1 MDSLIYLAG
10 RYVIHHW
17 FKSVILILC
26 LTLSIFLPLAGR
38 AVLKNLEDE
47 LQARANATP
56 LVIGAKGSR
65 FDLALHTLYFDVQPG
80 ETIPYSVNRFV
91 IESEFAWAIPI
102 YSRHVSQNRIPIVGT
117 SLGYFEFRQLRLEEG
132 SLFSRIGQCVI
143 GSDVA
148 KSSQKGVGDFLLTT
162 PETDVNIAGINPIK
176 MQITGV
182 LTANGTSDDQAIFT
196 DLKTTWIIDGLG
208 HGHQD
213 IEEEDNPNLFLDKTD
228 KMATV
233 NKGVVPYI
241 EITDDNLGS
250 FHFHG
255 KLEDFP
261 ITAVICDPN
270 NEKAATRLEG
280 RINTLE
286 KLQIVAPSS
295 VIRNLMKKILQVK
308 SLFDIATIA
317 IFAVTTL
324 FLVLNTLLSIRL
336 RSREM
341 MTMYKMGCGRFTIFG
356 LYAWEYI
363 IVLLASL
370 LLALLLSML
379 LVGTLQQAVLEVVR

>member
-1 MDSLIYLAG
+1 
-10 RYVIHHW
+10 
-17 FKSVILILC
+17 
-26 LTLSIFLPLAGR
+26 
-38 AVLKNLEDE
+38 
-47 LQARANATP
+47 
-56 LVIGAKGSR
+56 
-65 FDLALHTLYFDVQPG
+65 
-80 ETIPYSVNRFV
+80 
-91 IESEFAWAIPI
+91 
-102 YSRHVSQNRIPIVGT
+102 
-117 SLGYFEFRQLRLEEG
+117 
-132 SLFSRIGQCVI
+132 
-143 GSDVA
+143 
-148 KSSQKGVGDFLLTT
+148 
-162 PETDVNIAGINPIK
+162 
-176 MQITGV
+176 
-182 LTANGTSDDQAIFT
+182 
-196 DLKTTWIIDGLG
+196 
-208 HGHQD
+208 
-213 IEEEDNPNLFLDKTD
+213 
-228 KMATV
+228 MA
-233 NKGVVPYI
+233 
-241 EITDDNLGS
+241 D
-250 FHFHG
+250 
-255 KLEDFP
+255 
-261 ITAVICDPN
+261 DPN

>member
-1 MDSLIYLAG
+1 M
-10 RYVIHHW
+10 
-17 FKSVILILC
+17 
-26 LTLSIFLPLAGR
+26 
-38 AVLKNLEDE
+38 
-47 LQARANATP
+47 
-56 LVIGAKGSR
+56 
-65 FDLALHTLYFDVQPG
+65 
-80 ETIPYSVNRFV
+80 
-91 IESEFAWAIPI
+91 
-102 YSRHVSQNRIPIVGT
+102 
-117 SLGYFEFRQLRLEEG
+117 RLEEG

-308 SLFDIATIA
+308 SRFEIATIA
-317 IFAVTTL
+317 IFAVIEAQ
-324 FLVLNTLLSIRL
+324 VLNAYQRVAT
-336 RSREM
+336 
-341 MTMYKMGCGRFTIFG
+341 YF
-356 LYAWEYI
+356 
-363 IVLLASL
+363 
-370 LLALLLSML
+370 
-379 LVGTLQQAVLEVVR
+379 